1 MRVFNKKTTQHSI
14 TLMLVLL
21 GTGYNLNAEVYRW
34 KDSKGVTHYSDR
46 PPSAITKKKSDEL
59 LLKIIKSDNYC
70 ANPNTTK
77 AEIAPID
84 FSNSYFFN
92 VVNARLNQQQFPG
105 IGSIAT
111 TNLAN
116 RNLANRATPN
126 VSSGAAAQSTT
137 ASASRSA
144 TPVTNATRPAPSIA
158 RPAATFWQ
166 PSNTGFLPFSF
177 NTITRATPF
186 GVSVANI
193 GLPKAVPVPTA
204 AVVNTPT
211 QPSAL
216 PKTTQTDTS
225 SSTSTSALPSNN
237 NIIVATSASTSLP
250 QNNGSSLLPVV
261 DLSKTPSGDAGYNT
275 LRIKAAT
282 HDGVHNDGL
291 GAFRTVCAITHYSND
306 DPILFPGVKGAAHHH
321 TFFGNT
327 AANFATTPSSILTTG
342 NSSCDGGTANRT
354 GYWIPSLI
362 DTSTGAPLKPFRGII
377 YYKMGKVPGK
387 FIQPFP
393 KHLRMI
399 AGNANAKVES
409 ESSAD
414 FACVN
419 ESAKNYLTG
428 VGKVI
433 PACAKSTTGRIV
445 DGYIR
450 LKVEFPNC
458 WDGKNLDSP
467 DHKSH
472 MAYANGGH
480 KDAKGNWY
488 YPENKCP
495 TTHPIPV
502 PQVTEIFDFEV
513 TDAVNGTNKWR
524 LASDN
529 YPTTTRGGLS
539 LHADW
544 MNGWDESIMNRI
556 VKNCLNKSIDCGMNY
571 LGDGQALY

>member
-92 VVNARLNQQQFPG
+92 IVNARINQQQSFG
-105 IGSIAT
+105 IGSIAST
-111 TNLAN
+111 SLAN
-116 RNLANRATPN
+116 GNLSNRA
-126 VSSGAAAQSTT
+126 
-137 ASASRSA
+137 
-144 TPVTNATRPAPSIA
+144 APSISSGVPAASPTGVASRPATSVA
-158 RPAATFWQ
+158 RPVANAR
-166 PSNTGFLPFSF
+166 PPANTSFMPLAF
-177 NTITRATPF
+177 NTVTRATPF
-186 GVSVANI
+186 GVSVANLGI
-193 GLPKAVPVPTA
+193 L
-204 AVVNTPT
+204 NTPT
-211 QPSAL
+211 TRAPTLSNIAAQPTQLTNNTRQTATDA
-216 PKTTQTDTS
+216 PTT
-225 SSTSTSALPSNN
+225 N
-237 NIIVATSASTSLP
+237 ATSANNNTNTSTPLP

-282 HDGVHNDGL
+282 HDGIHNDGL

-472 MAYANGGH
+472 MTYANGGH